1 MQMQK
6 PKLGYFTW
14 FATLIAYL
22 AVTLSAVS
30 LGQKSDAMSPQFKE
44 QARKAFHAVQRL
56 DHDENRSLQLRSAH
70 RAVNGL
76 VDTIK
81 TPLDKYVRDIL
92 FTWLAEIEMARR
104 DIQVHPTSARRWMS
118 AEAECQIEAMFY
130 FDFDGLT
137 EEAQKKAAQHSA
149 EKTCLMT
156 AKGLL

>member
-1 MQMQK
+1 MQK

-14 FATLIAYL
+14 SASLIACL

-30 LGQKSDAMSPQFKE
+30 LGQTPGAMSPQFKE
-44 QARKAFHAVQRL
+44 QARKAFHAVQRI
-56 DHDENRSLQLRSAH
+56 DPDANASQLQPAH

-92 FTWLAEIEMARR
+92 FTWLVEIEMARR
-104 DIQVHPTSARRWMS
+104 DIQVHPASARRWMN
-118 AEAECQIEAMFY
+118 AEVECQTEAMFY

-137 EEAQKKAAQHSA
+137 EEGQKKAAQHIA
-149 EKTCLMT
+149 EKTCLTT

>member
-1 MQMQK
+1 MQK

-14 FATLIAYL
+14 FDTLIAYL
-22 AVTLSAVS
+22 AVTLSVVS

-44 QARKAFHAVQRL
+44 QARKAFRAVERL
-56 DHDENRSLQLRSAH
+56 DFDDSRSLQLQAAH

-104 DIQVHPTSARRWMS
+104 DIQVHPASARRWMS
-118 AEAECQIEAMFY
+118 AEAECRTEAMFY
-130 FDFDGLT
+130 FDFNGLT
-137 EEAQKKAAQHSA
+137 EEGQRNAAQHIA
-149 EKTCLMT
+149 EKTCLAT
-156 AKGLL
+156 AKGLGL